1 MKAINSLLFFLLF
14 SVLSFSQNKTLDY
27 IGKYKSL
34 AIEEMKLYN
43 IPASIKLAQAILESA
58 SGTSNLS
65 KNANNHFGI
74 KCHNSWEGEKIFM
87 DDDEKNECF
96 RKYDSDIESYRDHS
110 IFLSSRG
117 RYSELFDNNDYKK
130 WASGLKKAGYA
141 TNKEYDKLLIK
152 LIKKY
157 NLDDFDLKKRSFS
170 FAYYYGF
177 PFLAGYSAN
186 LFSGKYIYSLDL
198 KTSFLFSQSSVK
210 FKRKLMD
217 KIYVSS
223 SYGFLFYP
231 IEGNSFF
238 NQALIGCSY
247 FNDLKNYMIDIEMMY
262 TFDFKDNIRF
272 LPNISLSFLI

>member
-14 SVLSFSQNKTLDY
+14 SVLSFSQNKTLEY

-58 SGTSNLS
+58 SGTSKLS

-130 WASGLKKAGYA
+130 WARGLKKAGYA

-157 NLDDFDLKKRSFS
+157 DLDDFDSKEKSFS
-170 FAYYYGF
+170 FAYNYGF

-231 IEGNSFF
+231 IEDNSFF

>member
-58 SGTSNLS
+58 SGTSKLS

-74 KCHNSWEGEKIFM
+74 KCHNSWDGEKVFM
-87 DDDEKNECF
+87 DDDKKSECF

>member
-1 MKAINSLLFFLLF
+1 MKAINSLLFFLLL
-14 SVLSFSQNKTLDY
+14 SVSSFSQNKTLDY

-58 SGTSNLS
+58 SGTSKLS

>member
-1 MKAINSLLFFLLF
+1 MKAINSLLFFLSF

-58 SGTSNLS
+58 SGTSKLS

>member
-1 MKAINSLLFFLLF
+1 MKVINSLLFFLLI

-27 IGKYKSL
+27 IGKYNSL

-58 SGTSNLS
+58 SGTSKLS

-110 IFLSSRG
+110 IFLSSKG

-130 WASGLKKAGYA
+130 WARGLKKAGYA

-231 IEGNSFF
+231 IEDNSFF

-247 FNDLKNYMIDIEMMY
+247 FNDLKNYMIDIEIMY
-262 TFDFKDNIRF
+262 TFDFKYNIRF
-272 LPNISLSFLI
+272 LPNISLSFLV

>member
-1 MKAINSLLFFLLF
+1 MKVINSLLFFLLI

-27 IGKYKSL
+27 IGKYNSL

-58 SGTSNLS
+58 SGTSKLS

-110 IFLSSRG
+110 IFLSSKG

-130 WASGLKKAGYA
+130 WARGLKKAGYA

-217 KIYVSS
+217 KIYISS

-262 TFDFKDNIRF
+262 TFDFKYNIRF
-272 LPNISLSFLI
+272 LPNISLSFLV

>member
-1 MKAINSLLFFLLF
+1 M
-14 SVLSFSQNKTLDY
+14 
-27 IGKYKSL
+27 
-34 AIEEMKLYN
+34 
-43 IPASIKLAQAILESA
+43 
-58 SGTSNLS
+58 
-65 KNANNHFGI
+65 
-74 KCHNSWEGEKIFM
+74 
-87 DDDEKNECF
+87 
-96 RKYDSDIESYRDHS
+96 
-110 IFLSSRG
+110 
-117 RYSELFDNNDYKK
+117 
-130 WASGLKKAGYA
+130 
-141 TNKEYDKLLIK
+141 LLIK

-157 NLDDFDLKKRSFS
+157 DLDDYDSKEKSFS
-170 FAYYYGF
+170 FAYNYGF

>member
-58 SGTSNLS
+58 SGTSKLS

-262 TFDFKDNIRF
+262 TFDFKDNIRV

>member
-1 MKAINSLLFFLLF
+1 MKVINSLLFFLLI

-27 IGKYKSL
+27 IGKYNSL

-58 SGTSNLS
+58 SGTSKLS

-110 IFLSSRG
+110 IFLSSKG

-130 WASGLKKAGYA
+130 WARGLKKAGYA

-231 IEGNSFF
+231 IEDNSFF

-262 TFDFKDNIRF
+262 TFDFKYNIRF
-272 LPNISLSFLI
+272 LPNISLSFLV

>member
-1 MKAINSLLFFLLF
+1 MKAINSLLFFLLL

-27 IGKYKSL
+27 IDKYNSL
-34 AIEEMKLYN
+34 AIQEMKLYD

-58 SGTSNLS
+58 SGTSKLS

-74 KCHNSWEGEKIFM
+74 KCHSSWEGDKVFM

-96 RKYDSDIESYRDHS
+96 RKYDSDIDSYRDHS

-117 RYSELFDNNDYKK
+117 RYSELFYFRDYKK
-130 WASGLKKAGYA
+130 WARGLKKAGYA
-141 TNKEYDKLLIK
+141 TNKEYDKLLIN

-157 NLDDFDLKKRSFS
+157 DLDDFDSKEKSFS
-170 FAYYYGF
+170 FAYNYGF

-198 KTSFLFSQSSVK
+198 KTAFLFSQSSIK

-223 SYGFLFYP
+223 SYGCLFYP
-231 IEGNSFF
+231 IEDNLLF

-262 TFDFKDNIRF
+262 TFDFKKNIRF
-272 LPNISLSFLI
+272 FPNISLSFLI

>member
-58 SGTSNLS
+58 SGTSKLS

>member
-58 SGTSNLS
+58 SGTSKLS

-110 IFLSSRG
+110 IFLSSKG

-130 WASGLKKAGYA
+130 WARGLKKAGYA

-231 IEGNSFF
+231 IEDNSFF

-262 TFDFKDNIRF
+262 TFDFKYNIRF
-272 LPNISLSFLI
+272 LPNISLSFLV

>member
-58 SGTSNLS
+58 SGTSKLS

-170 FAYYYGF
+170 FAYHYGF

>member
-58 SGTSNLS
+58 SGTSKLS

-74 KCHNSWEGEKIFM
+74 KCHKSWEGEKIFM

>member
-1 MKAINSLLFFLLF
+1 
-14 SVLSFSQNKTLDY
+14 
-27 IGKYKSL
+27 
-34 AIEEMKLYN
+34 
-43 IPASIKLAQAILESA
+43 
-58 SGTSNLS
+58 
-65 KNANNHFGI
+65 
-74 KCHNSWEGEKIFM
+74 M
-87 DDDEKNECF
+87 DDDKKNECF

-110 IFLSSRG
+110 IFLSNRG
-117 RYSELFDNNDYKK
+117 RYSELFNNSDYRK
-130 WASGLKKAGYA
+130 WARGLKKAGYA
-141 TNKEYDKLLIK
+141 TNKEYDKLLIN

-157 NLDDFDLKKRSFS
+157 DLDDFDSKEKSFS
-170 FAYYYGF
+170 FAYNYGF

>member
-58 SGTSNLS
+58 SGTSKLS

-157 NLDDFDLKKRSFS
+157 DLDDFDSKEKSFS
-170 FAYYYGF
+170 FAYNYGF

-210 FKRKLMD
+210 FKRKLID
-217 KIYVSS
+217 KIYLSS